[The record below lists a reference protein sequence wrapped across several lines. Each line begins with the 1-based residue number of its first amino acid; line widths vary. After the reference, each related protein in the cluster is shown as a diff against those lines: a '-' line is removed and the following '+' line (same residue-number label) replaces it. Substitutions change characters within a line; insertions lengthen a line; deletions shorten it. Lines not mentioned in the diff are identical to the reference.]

1 MQMSPE
7 LWGMALQTV
16 VLVVSIGGIIIK
28 VDRRISKLES
38 EISHIENMSAQV
50 PGISRAVAR
59 LEGRNEIIDHPRQ

>member
-38 EISHIENMSAQV
+38 EIAHIELISTQV

-59 LEGRNEIIDHPRQ
+59 LEGRNEIVHPPRQ